1 MWYMLYLLL
10 KSEDDNMTFTEI
22 SDLFTYVILGGI
34 VSFVA
39 YVLFGVVRQNR
50 AEKKYNKLAEIKEQK
65 LNYLNAELAA
75 YDLQILPKDKNN
87 LEGGRLQSLKS
98 WNVAGEFNLL
108 PSDLTDGSEV
118 YRFIF
123 KNNDI
128 SSGVLEIN
136 IDEKLGSKKTNEAK
150 DTVLLNKMIKD
161 EFDRLKG
168 KGGSVLKHSFLTQ
181 NRVEGVKGLAIASK
195 NLVLKHTTI
204 NKTVEQFKINKG
216 DLLIPVM
223 NVQKEFLSY
232 QVIDSHHNKRM
243 RIGKSIKGGFFPVGK
258 YRVDNEKYILCEDYL
273 TAATLNRA
281 TGITALVAF
290 DVQNILDVAQD
301 LIQQNPKVELIFATS
316 RDMLTTNK
324 SRIKKALYYSYL
336 FNMPFIFPKFPDG
349 EQYDHFKTWN
359 ELNRYDNDEQ
369 IKKKVDSQVK
379 FFKDN
384 GKVST
389 IRLASDKYGIEY

>member
-1 MWYMLYLLL
+1 MLYLLS
-10 KSEDDNMTFTEI
+10 KSEDDNMTFTAI
-22 SDLFTYVILGGI
+22 SDLFTYLIFGII

-39 YVLFGVVRQNR
+39 YILLGVVRQNG
-50 AEKKYNKLAEIKEQK
+50 AAKKYNKDTEIKEQK
-65 LNYLNAELAA
+65 INYLNAELAA

-98 WNVAGEFNLL
+98 WKVAGEFNLL
-108 PSDLTDGSEV
+108 PSELTNGSEV

-128 SSGVLEIN
+128 RSGILEIN
-136 IDEKLGSKKTNEAK
+136 IDEKLELTKTEKAK
-150 DTVLLNKMIKD
+150 DIELLNKMVKD
-161 EFDRLKG
+161 EFYHLKG
-168 KGGSVLKHSFLTQ
+168 KGDSVLKHSFLTQ
-181 NRVEGVKGLAIASK
+181 NKVEGAKGMAVATK

-204 NKTVEQFKINKG
+204 NGIVEEFKINKG

-223 NVQKEFLSY
+223 NVQKQFLSY

-243 RIGKSIKGGFFPVGK
+243 RIGKSIKGGFFPVGG

-281 TGITALVAF
+281 TGITALIAF

-316 RDMLTTNK
+316 RDMQTTNK

-336 FNMPFIFPKFPDG
+336 FDMPFIFPKFPEGD
-349 EQYDHFKTWN
+349 QYDHFKTWN
-359 ELNRYDNDEQ
+359 ELQRYDNDEQ
-369 IKKKVDSQVK
+369 IKKKVEAQVK

-389 IRLASDKYGIEY
+389 IRLASDKYGIDY

>member
-1 MWYMLYLLL
+1 MLYLLS
-10 KSEDDNMTFTEI
+10 KSEDDNMTFTAI
-22 SDLFTYVILGGI
+22 SDLFTYLIFGII

-39 YVLFGVVRQNR
+39 YILLGVVRQNG
-50 AEKKYNKLAEIKEQK
+50 AAKKYNKDTEIKEQK
-65 LNYLNAELAA
+65 INYLNAELAA

-87 LEGGRLQSLKS
+87 LEGGRLQSLKN
-98 WNVAGEFNLL
+98 WKVAGEFNLL
-108 PSDLTDGSEV
+108 PSELTNGSEV

-128 SSGVLEIN
+128 RSGILEIN
-136 IDEKLGSKKTNEAK
+136 IDEKLELTKTEKAK
-150 DTVLLNKMIKD
+150 DIELLNKMVKD
-161 EFDRLKG
+161 EFYHLKG
-168 KGGSVLKHSFLTQ
+168 KGDSVLKHSFLTQ
-181 NRVEGVKGLAIASK
+181 NKVEGAKGMAVATK

-204 NKTVEQFKINKG
+204 NGIVEQFKINKG

-223 NVQKEFLSY
+223 NVQKQFLSY

-243 RIGKSIKGGFFPVGK
+243 RIGKSIKGGFFPVGV

-281 TGITALVAF
+281 TGITALIAF

-316 RDMLTTNK
+316 RDMQTTNK

-336 FNMPFIFPKFPDG
+336 FDMPFIFPKFPEGD
-349 EQYDHFKTWN
+349 QYDHFKTWN
-359 ELNRYDNDEQ
+359 ELQRYDNDEQ
-369 IKKKVDSQVK
+369 IKKKVEAQVK

-389 IRLASDKYGIEY
+389 IRLASDKYGIDY